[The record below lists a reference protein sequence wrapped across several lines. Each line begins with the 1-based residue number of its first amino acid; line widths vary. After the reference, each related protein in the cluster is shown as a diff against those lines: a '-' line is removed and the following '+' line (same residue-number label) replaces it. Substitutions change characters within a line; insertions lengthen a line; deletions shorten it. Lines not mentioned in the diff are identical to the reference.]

1 MRSLSVGKCIP
12 SIATS
17 LKSSVIENGYKS
29 NRIARRP
36 ARIPR
41 ILERRLTARFRTRGL
56 PFARGT
62 KENPTDSCRPLG
74 RNIGCS
80 IQQSLTPNAD
90 LKTPARLVMAAR
102 VATQEKEREGNPRQ
116 RTARQCHPLSTRG
129 DNVLGTHTAV
139 GIHWHPHG
147 TRGRP
152 RRKEIEM
159 LEPGSSA

>member
-102 VATQEKEREGNPRQ
+102 VATQEKEKGIRGNEQ
-116 RTARQCHPLSTRG
+116 HDNATLSLPGVT
-129 DNVLGTHTAV
+129 TFWAHTAV

-152 RRKEIEM
+152 RRKEIER